1 MSLDFTKLYIVAHQ
15 EAILNTIEWVNSVQ
29 NRVTTLIAQESNVSQ
44 ANENKP
50 ETVRRRKTSS
60 VSNASTFETHRKKLR
75 TKSKLAAIVEDHLSE
90 TSKNL
95 TLFIGSHR
103 RIQLFSNRYLLIV
116 SFEYPRYQR
125 GKKTGCFD
133 ERDDRIENF
142 ASVGRHT
149 NVHTDR
155 FSTYR

>member
-29 NRVTTLIAQESNVSQ
+29 NRVMTLIAQGSNVSQ

-90 TSKNL
+90 ISKNL

-103 RIQLFSNRYLLIV
+103 RIQSFSNLLIV
-116 SFEYPRYQR
+116 SSEYLRYQR

-142 ASVGRHT
+142 ASVGRYT